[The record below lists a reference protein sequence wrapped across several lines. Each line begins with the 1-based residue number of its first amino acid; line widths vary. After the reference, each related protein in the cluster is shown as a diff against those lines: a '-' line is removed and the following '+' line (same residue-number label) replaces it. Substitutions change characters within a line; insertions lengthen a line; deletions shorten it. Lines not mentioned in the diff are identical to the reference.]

1 MIRLLCFLAL
11 TSINQT
17 HGDIITDKGES
28 TITCTGSLVLKKTN
42 GEEVLFHSSQIPV
55 NTYKN
60 TNETVRILSARVEG
74 CGCFYIFSSKNGKRA
89 SALIQSGQELNK
101 DEIGFN
107 RVKSLQ
113 PVICEK
119 NAMPVW
125 GVVIAVITLVAL
137 VGFIAVFVVRRLR
150 NYQAV
155 KQNPSQTSA

>member
-1 MIRLLCFLAL
+1 MFRLLCFLAL
-11 TSINQT
+11 TSIRQT
-17 HGDIITDKGES
+17 QGDIIRDGGER
-28 TITCTGSLVLKKTN
+28 TITCNGSLVLKKTN
-42 GEEVLFHSSQIPV
+42 GEEVIFHSSQIPV
-55 NTYKN
+55 NSYKN
-60 TNETVRILSARVEG
+60 TNGTVKILSARVEG
-74 CGCFYIFSSKNGKRA
+74 CGCFNIFSNKNGKRA
-89 SALIQSGQELNK
+89 SALIKSGPELNK
-101 DEIGFN
+101 EEIGFN

-155 KQNPSQTSA
+155 KQNPSLTSA